1 MKDAGVIKVPVLK
14 KTESKVDGTKKGKP
28 AAGEKGKEEEKDKK
42 EV

>member
-28 AAGEKGKEEEKDKK
+28 AAGERQRRRKR
-42 EV
+42 